1 MSNEGFVS
9 CEGSGFVRLAMLLP
23 GLVIKFFSSFSQRRL
38 CCFLSSWVLF
48 SVSRR
53 EGGGLRGHHPQ
64 FLQIET
70 KVFVSYNSSRQVRTL
85 SNLFASPM
93 WGNPMEARQLCCIHC
108 LHAIGLTKRA
118 KRGRS
123 NKGVVEEGE
132 EITPLLDR
140 AGPFLLSFSLRPRG
154 APPPPPS
161 SSSYSFP
168 FPPTSWASHAL

>member
-1 MSNEGFVS
+1 M
-9 CEGSGFVRLAMLLP
+9 
-23 GLVIKFFSSFSQRRL
+23 
-38 CCFLSSWVLF
+38 F

-53 EGGGLRGHHPQ
+53 EGGGLRGHRPQ
-64 FLQIET
+64 FLQIEK
-70 KVFVSYNSSRQVRTL
+70 KVFVCYNSSRQVRTL

-132 EITPLLDR
+132 EITPLLDW
-140 AGPFLLSFSLRPRG
+140 AGPFCSLSLCVPGELPLLLPLHRLIHFPSL
-154 APPPPPS
+154 PPPGLRMHYRAPLPPPHS
-161 SSSYSFP
+161 
-168 FPPTSWASHAL
+168 PPPVCLAFVGGLTLPPLQANKKFASK